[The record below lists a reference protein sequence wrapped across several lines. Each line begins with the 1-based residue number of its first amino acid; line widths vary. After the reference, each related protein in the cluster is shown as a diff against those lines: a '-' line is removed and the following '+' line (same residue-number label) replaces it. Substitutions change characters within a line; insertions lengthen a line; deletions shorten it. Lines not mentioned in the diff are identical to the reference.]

1 MTKAGTIAAMSVGVL
16 LTTCGIAFLVY
27 FGNFITLW
35 ETIPLIATLNGIWAM
50 VLAAV
55 SNSKQ
60 QKYELEPF
68 VIGAWGAALLGGGLS
83 WLLLA
88 KVSYLAAIATFV
100 IVLGV
105 LTAAA
110 GARGITGK
118 K

>member
-1 MTKAGTIAAMSVGVL
+1 MSVGVL
-16 LTTCGIAFLVY
+16 LATCGIAFLAY

-35 ETIPLIATLNGIWAM
+35 ETIPLIAVLNGVWVI

-55 SNSKQ
+55 SSSKQ
-60 QKYELEPF
+60 SKYELEPF
-68 VIGAWGAALLGGGLS
+68 VIGTWGAALLGGGLS

-105 LTAAA
+105 LAAAA
-110 GARGITGK
+110 GTRGITGK